1 MFDSFFVFH
10 FSSIKKVFFKGLYVE
25 IALFTVFSYFI
36 EMKGTFF

>member
-1 MFDSFFVFH
+1 MLDSFFVFH
-10 FSSIKKVFFKGLYVE
+10 FSSIKKVFFKGTDIK